1 MRLLGYTCTSVHALE
16 FSNINV
22 LSKLKACYYTSKTL
36 MFKNCVS
43 SNKWTMFFFV
53 AGKNMRN
60 VARWNWSAK
69 SSASGYYSYWW
80 EGKSLWRG
88 KVIIPCGMQT
98 HYTCANGQLQ
108 KQKRES
114 SKSCLCGFHSSAFS
128 CLAHRGALVL
138 LDECLGCDQVGCC
151 GCMGQL

>member
-98 HYTCANGQLQ
+98 HL
-108 KQKRES
+108 
-114 SKSCLCGFHSSAFS
+114 
-128 CLAHRGALVL
+128 LVL
-138 LDECLGCDQVGCC
+138 ILVLVDNFRNRKERAVSHAYVVSIVLPF
-151 GCMGQL
+151 LA